1 MRKRLMASVC
11 VTVLLIFMVL
21 APSSAHAG
29 RTLYSISRDDDL
41 LRVVN
46 PSTGG
51 TISSVPITL
60 AGRGVSFGNGLAT
73 HPVTGELFALL
84 KLDGQTGRQLATIN
98 PATGVATSIGNTGDQ
113 FAALAFNSSGTLF
126 AVVGDKKN
134 SAGGGLPPET
144 LFTLNT
150 SNAAPTQVLVLGRG
164 NDGEAIGF
172 NPNDGLIYHASGN
185 DTGGDGCVPFD
196 PSVCVEIFESVN
208 PNTLAVTNIAISGD
222 YTPLTENYFEA
233 AALTHLSGNVLLLTD
248 IDQNLYQISTTGV
261 VTFVGSLD
269 HVAKGLA
276 FVNDPVEF
284 KASSQGGGVGPILAG
299 GAESASGLGG
309 LGRGPAFQLFNTS
322 GVLQTTQFAL
332 NPDFRSDLSFT
343 LGNFDGDA
351 ADEVLV
357 GGRETTGLARGA
369 LYQVFETNGAFKFT
383 RFVLNPDFI
392 NIGFSP
398 LNGGSNGVLVCGQ
411 EISGLARGPAYQ
423 ALDASGNLVR
433 TQFVLNPDFTADN
446 SCIGTNLDGA
456 AGDEVIVGG
465 REVSGLARGPAFQ
478 GFGSTGS
485 LLFTRFVLNPDFTE
499 TKFAVLDVGGSKD
512 LVVSGRETAGVGRG
526 PAYQMFDSSGNFI
539 LTRFVL
545 NPDFTNLQIF
555 GANTTNGVVGE
566 EIVTGGTETSGLAR
580 GPAIQVWD
588 KNGNH
593 LFTRFVL
600 NPDFTE
606 VKFSKIDI
614 NNDGVEE
621 ILVVGRETK
630 GLQRGPAFQLFNG
643 SGNLL
648 VTQFMLNPD
657 FTNLRVFVVDQ
668 DGDGDKEIGIGGI
681 ETKGLLR
688 GPAYQIFESNGTL
701 LQTRFVLNPD
711 F

>member
-1 MRKRLMASVC
+1 MFMA
-11 VTVLLIFMVL
+11 L
-21 APSSAHAG
+21 APSTVHAG
-29 RTLYSISRDDDL
+29 RILYSISRDDDL

-51 TISSVPITL
+51 TISSIPITL
-60 AGRGVSFGNGLAT
+60 AGKVVSFGNGLAT
-73 HPVTGELFALL
+73 HPVTGQLFALL
-84 KLDGQTGRQLATIN
+84 TLTGQPGRQLVTIN

-113 FAALAFNSSGTLF
+113 FSGLAFSSSGTLF
-126 AVVGDKKN
+126 AMVGDKKN
-134 SAGGGLPPET
+134 LASGGLPPET

-150 SNAAPTQVLVLGRG
+150 SSAAPTQVLVLGRG

-185 DTGGDGCVPFD
+185 DTGGDGCEPFN
-196 PSVCVEIFESVN
+196 PSICVEIFESVN
-208 PNTLAVTNIAISGD
+208 PNTLAVTNIPISGG
-222 YTPLTENYFEA
+222 YTPLTDNYSELL
-233 AALTHLSGNVLLLTD
+233 ALTHLSGNVLLLAD
-248 IDQNLYQISTTGV
+248 IGQNFYKITTAGV
-261 VTFVGSLD
+261 VTLVGSMD

-276 FVNDPVEF
+276 FVNGPVEF
-284 KASSQGGGVGPILAG
+284 KASLQVGGAGPVLAG
-299 GAESASGLGG
+299 GIESATGLGG

-322 GVLQTTQFAL
+322 GVLQTTQFVL
-332 NPDFRSDLSFT
+332 NPDFRSDVSFV

-369 LYQVFETNGAFKFT
+369 AYQVFETNGALKFT
-383 RFVLNPDFI
+383 QFVLNPDFR
-392 NIGFSP
+392 NVSFSP
-398 LNGGSNGVLVCGQ
+398 FNVGSNGVLVCGQ
-411 EISGLARGPAYQ
+411 EISGVTRGPAYQ
-423 ALDASGNLVR
+423 AFDASGTVVR

-446 SCIGTNLDGA
+446 SCLGTNLDGA

-465 REVSGLARGPAFQ
+465 REVTGLARGLAIQ

-485 LLFTRFVLNPDFTE
+485 LLFTRFVLNLDFSE
-499 TKFAVLDVGGSKD
+499 TKFTVVDVGGSKNI
-512 LVVSGRETAGVGRG
+512 VVSGRETSGALRG
-526 PAYQMFDSSGNFI
+526 PAYQAFDASGNFI

-545 NPDFTNLQIF
+545 NPDFTDLQIF
-555 GANTTNGVVGE
+555 GANTTNGVSGE

-580 GPAIQVWD
+580 GSAVQVWD

-600 NPDFTE
+600 NTDFTE
-606 VKFSKIDI
+606 VKFSKIDV
-614 NNDGVEE
+614 NNDGVDE

-630 GLQRGPAFQLFNG
+630 GLQRGPAFQLFDGN
-643 SGNLL
+643 GNLQ
-648 VTQFMLNPD
+648 VTQFVLNPD
-657 FTNLRVFVVDQ
+657 FTNLKVFVVDQ
-668 DGDGDKEIGIGGI
+668 NGDGDKEIGIGGI

>member
-1 MRKRLMASVC
+1 MKKRLTACACVAVIQMLMIFLASPV
-11 VTVLLIFMVL
+11 
-21 APSSAHAG
+21 HAG
-29 RTLYSISRDDDL
+29 RILYSVSRDDDF
-41 LRVVN
+41 LRVVD

-51 TISSVPITL
+51 TVSSVPITL
-60 AGRGVSFGNGLAT
+60 AGKVVSFGNGLAT
-73 HPVTGELFALL
+73 SPVTGQLFGLL
-84 KLDGQTGRQLATIN
+84 TLAGQSGRQLVTIN
-98 PATGVATSIGNTGDQ
+98 PATGVAIGIGNTGDQ
-113 FAALAFNSSGTLF
+113 FAGLAFNSSGTLF

-134 SAGGGLPPET
+134 SAAGLPPET

-185 DTGGDGCVPFD
+185 DTGGDGCVPFN
-196 PSVCVEIFESVN
+196 PAICVEIFESVN
-208 PNTLAVTNIAISGD
+208 PNTLAVTDIPLSGN
-222 YTPLTENYFEA
+222 YTPRTENYLEVA
-233 AALTHLSGNVLLLTD
+233 SLTHFIGNVLLLAD
-248 IDQNLYQISTTGV
+248 LNLYKITTTGV
-261 VTFVGSLD
+261 VTLVGSMD

-276 FVNDPVEF
+276 FFNGPVEF
-284 KASSQGGGVGPILAG
+284 KASSQAGGAGPVLAG
-299 GAESASGLGG
+299 GTESASGLGG
-309 LGRGPAFQLFNTS
+309 LSRGPAFQLFNTS

-332 NPDFRSDLSFT
+332 NPDFRTDLSFI
-343 LGNFDGDA
+343 LGNFDADG

-369 LYQVFETNGAFKFT
+369 VYQIFETNGVLKFT
-383 RFVLNPDFI
+383 QFALNPDFT
-392 NIGFSP
+392 NVSFSP
-398 LNGGSNGVLVCGQ
+398 LNIGSNGVLVCGQ
-411 EISGLARGPAYQ
+411 EMSGLARGPAYQ
-423 ALDASGNLVR
+423 AFDSSGSLVR

-446 SCIGTNLDGA
+446 SCITTNLDGV
-456 AGDEVIVGG
+456 AGDEVITGG
-465 REVSGLARGPAFQ
+465 REVTGLARGPAIQ

-485 LLFTRFVLNPDFTE
+485 LLFTRFVLNPNFSE
-499 TKFAVLDVGGSKD
+499 TKFAVVDAGGNKNI
-512 LVVSGRETAGVGRG
+512 VVYGRETSGALRG
-526 PAYQMFDSSGNFI
+526 PAYQVFDSSGNFI

-545 NPDFTNLQIF
+545 NPDFTEFQVF
-555 GANTTNGVVGE
+555 GANTTNTVTGE
-566 EIVTGGTETSGLAR
+566 EIVTGGTETGGLAR

-593 LFTRFVL
+593 LFTRLVL

-606 VKFSKIDI
+606 VKFTKIDI
-614 NNDGVEE
+614 NNDGVDE

-630 GLQRGPAFQLFNG
+630 GLQRGPAFQLFDG

-648 VTQFMLNPD
+648 ATQFVLNAD
-657 FTNLRVFVVDQ
+657 FTNLKAFTVDQ
-668 DGDGDKEIGIGGI
+668 NGDGDKEIGIGGI

-701 LQTRFVLNPD
+701 LQTEFVLNPD

>member
-1 MRKRLMASVC
+1 MKKRLATC
-11 VTVLLIFMVL
+11 ACFAVTLVFIAF
-21 APSSAHAG
+21 APLPAYAG
-29 RTLYSISRDDDL
+29 RILYSLSRDDDL

-46 PSTGG
+46 PSTAV
-51 TISSVPITL
+51 TLSSVPITL
-60 AGRGVSFGNGLAT
+60 VGKVVFRGNGLAT
-73 HPVTGELFALL
+73 HPITGQLFALL
-84 KLDGQTGRQLATIN
+84 QVDGPTGPRLLVTIN
-98 PATGVATSIGNTGDQ
+98 PATGVATSIGDTGDR
-113 FAALAFNSSGTLF
+113 FAGLAFNSNGTLF
-126 AVVGDKKN
+126 AVIGDKKD
-134 SAGGGLPPET
+134 SDGGLPPET

-185 DTGGDGCVPFD
+185 DTGGQGCSPFN
-196 PSVCVEIFESVN
+196 PSICVEIFESVN
-208 PNTLAVTNIAISGD
+208 SSNLTVTNITLSGN
-222 YTPLTENYFEA
+222 YTPMTENYLEV
-233 AALTHLSGNVLLLTD
+233 AALTHFSGNVLLLTD
-248 IDQNLYQISTTGV
+248 TDQNLYKIATTGV
-261 VTFVGSLD
+261 VTLIGSMD
-269 HVAKGLA
+269 HIAKGLA
-276 FVNDPVEF
+276 FVNGPVEF
-284 KASSQGGGVGPILAG
+284 KASSQAGGAGSVLAG
-299 GAESASGLGG
+299 GTESASGLGG

-332 NPDFRSDLSFT
+332 NPDFRSDLSFA
-343 LGNFDGDA
+343 LGNFDGDE

-357 GGRETTGLARGA
+357 GGRETAGLMRGPG
-369 LYQVFETNGAFKFT
+369 YQLFETNGAFKFT

-392 NIGFSP
+392 NVSFSP
-398 LNGGSNGVLVCGQ
+398 FNVANNGVLVCGQ

-423 ALDASGNLVR
+423 VFDASGNLVR
-433 TQFVLNPDFTADN
+433 TQFVLNPDFAVDN
-446 SCIGTNLDGA
+446 SCLGTNLDGA

-465 REVSGLARGPAFQ
+465 REVTGLGRGPAIQ

-485 LLFTRFVLNPDFTE
+485 LLFTRFVLNPDFRE
-499 TKFAVLDVGGSKD
+499 TKVAVLDVGGSKD
-512 LVVSGRETAGVGRG
+512 IVVSGREISGAQRG
-526 PAYQMFDSSGNFI
+526 PAYQVFDSSGNFI

-545 NPDFTNLQIF
+545 NPDFTEFQVF
-555 GANTTNGVVGE
+555 GANITNTVSGE
-566 EIVTGGTETSGLAR
+566 EIVTGGLETSGLAR

-606 VKFSKIDI
+606 VKFTKIDI
-614 NNDGVEE
+614 NNDGLDE

-630 GLQRGPAFQLFNG
+630 GLARGPAFQLFDG

-648 VTQFMLNPD
+648 VTQFVLNAD
-657 FTNLRVFVVDQ
+657 FTNLKVFPVDQ
-668 DGDGDKEIGIGGI
+668 NGDGDKEIGIGGI